1 MPFVLANLLQL
12 GVVLYDNNK
21 LMISSLIFINCL
33 AAYYLVELFR
43 QKHVILKFISVIL
56 CLCLMIAGVLDLMSV
71 KNLPKVNV
79 ADKSDFTQWII
90 ENTEPGSTFLTL
102 PTIQYNDNAV
112 SNILMAGGKMYVHN
126 AADSAY
132 KLAER
137 FNILNT
143 ILRGEESFE
152 KIKSIIEQ
160 EGIDYI
166 VVSPELRQSQEY
178 PVNEE
183 FLKQNFVTKYD
194 FNGITV
200 YSIY

>member
-1 MPFVLANLLQL
+1 
-12 GVVLYDNNK
+12 
-21 LMISSLIFINCL
+21 
-33 AAYYLVELFR
+33 
-43 QKHVILKFISVIL
+43 
-56 CLCLMIAGVLDLMSV
+56 MIAGVLDLMSV

-143 ILRGEESFE
+143 ILRA
-152 KIKSIIEQ
+152 KK
-160 EGIDYI
+160 
-166 VVSPELRQSQEY
+166 V
-178 PVNEE
+178 
-183 FLKQNFVTKYD
+183 LKNKKHY
-194 FNGITV
+194 
-200 YSIY
+200 